1 MGAGCFRPCYVPPVL
16 IKVALN
22 GGRAGAPATVEEIAS
37 DVAACAAAG
46 ATVFHVHPRDVDGME
61 SLLPADA
68 DRVVA
73 AIRAK
78 APQVSLGLTTGAWI
92 LPDVQKRLDAIARW
106 QQLPDFASVNFDEE
120 GCELVARLL
129 VERGIG
135 VEAGVLDA
143 ASTQRFLVAAVPA
156 VRVLIE
162 LQEQRLDDALRT
174 IENVL
179 ATLGDHPA
187 PRLLHGH
194 GAMAWALLDEAARRG
209 YDSRIGLEDVATL
222 PDGRRATNVEL
233 FTIALVRCR
242 TPPDRPRARAD
253 VGAGSDRRRPGRA

>member
-1 MGAGCFRPCYVPPVL
+1 L
-16 IKVALN
+16 IKIAVN
-22 GGRAGAPATVEEIAS
+22 GGRASAPATPEQIAD

-46 ATVFHVHPRDVDGME
+46 ATLFHVHPRDRDGAE

-73 AIRAK
+73 PIRAR
-78 APQVSLGLTTGAWI
+78 APHVSVGLTTGAWI
-92 LPDVQKRLDAIARW
+92 LPDVPARLNAIARW
-106 QQLPDFASVNFDEE
+106 QQLPDFASVNFDED

-143 ASTQRFLVAAVPA
+143 ASTRRFLAAEVP
-156 VRVLIE
+156 VIRVLLE

-174 IENVL
+174 LDEILDVL
-179 ATLGDHPA
+179 ADHAA

-194 GAMAWALLDEAARRG
+194 GAITWDLVDEAVRRG
-209 YDSRIGLEDVATL
+209 YDTRIGLEDVATL
-222 PDGRRATNVEL
+222 PDGTPATNVEL
-233 FTIALVRCR
+233 FTFAATRR
-242 TPPDRPRARAD
+242 
-253 VGAGSDRRRPGRA
+253 DRR